1 MSDLS
6 WREAIVRVLKA
17 SPDSMHYTEIAEA
30 IAEQGLKV
38 DVGATP
44 AQSVSATITVSLRN
58 EGAASPFVRVDP
70 GRYWLRS
77 AVQGPQGA
85 PALDDDAAADETNL
99 IGAFGMYWSRANV
112 QWRSTPRLL
121 GRQPRG
127 STAVDFCEERGVYLL
142 HDRRDVIYVGRA
154 TAQPMGVRLLQHTF
168 DRLNGRWERFSW
180 FGVRPVIEGG
190 TLAPTTSGG
199 GDLMA
204 LIGAMEAVLI
214 EGLEPP
220 QNRRRG
226 DRLRGFEYIQVEDP
240 ELEKSQFLRAI
251 EALKTKL

>member
-1 MSDLS
+1 
-6 WREAIVRVLKA
+6 
-17 SPDSMHYTEIAEA
+17 
-30 IAEQGLKV
+30 
-38 DVGATP
+38 
-44 AQSVSATITVSLRN
+44 
-58 EGAASPFVRVDP
+58 
-70 GRYWLRS
+70 
-77 AVQGPQGA
+77 
-85 PALDDDAAADETNL
+85 
-99 IGAFGMYWSRANV
+99 
-112 QWRSTPRLL
+112 
-121 GRQPRG
+121 
-127 STAVDFCEERGVYLL
+127 
-142 HDRRDVIYVGRA
+142 
-154 TAQPMGVRLLQHTF
+154 MGVRLLQHTF